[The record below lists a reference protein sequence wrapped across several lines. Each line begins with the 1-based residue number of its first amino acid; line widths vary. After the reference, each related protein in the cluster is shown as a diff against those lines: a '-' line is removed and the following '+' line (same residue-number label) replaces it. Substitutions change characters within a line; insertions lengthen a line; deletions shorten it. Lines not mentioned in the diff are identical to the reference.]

1 MTDAPRDEAEQP
13 PHEDPITQARIWQD
27 RLVRMARK
35 GAGSKAQQ
43 LAGRLLDEH
52 GLDARRRLADA
63 GADAQTQ
70 KRAQDLLDRCGLAPW
85 GPTTHLATQEDLL

>member
-1 MTDAPRDEAEQP
+1 MPDAPRDEAEQL
-13 PHEDPITQARIWQD
+13 PHEDPIMQSRIWQD
-27 RLVRMARK
+27 RLVQMARR
-35 GAGSKAQQ
+35 GRGTDAQQ
-43 LAGRLLDEH
+43 LAGRLLAEH